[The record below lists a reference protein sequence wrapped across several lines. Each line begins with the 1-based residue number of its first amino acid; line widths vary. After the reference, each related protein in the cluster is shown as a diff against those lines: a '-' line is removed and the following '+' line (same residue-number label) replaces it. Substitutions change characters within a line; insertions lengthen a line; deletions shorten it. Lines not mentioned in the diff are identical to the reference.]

1 MECTRKFAFDAAHRI
16 LGYQGKCHK
25 LHGHRY
31 ELEITFTAKTQ
42 DDLGILFD
50 FAIMKEIFGKWIDD
64 NFDHNAILAQG
75 DKELGDFITKTTK
88 QKIYYIEQNPTA
100 ENIAKHLMYD
110 VFPQL
115 LAPYAAIITK
125 LTLYETPNCF
135 VTLYAD

>member
-16 LGYQGKCHK
+16 LGYQGKCYK

-64 NFDHNAILAQG
+64 NFDHNAILAIG
-75 DKELGDFITKTTK
+75 DKELGDFITKTTQ

-110 VFPQL
+110 IFPGL
-115 LAPYAAIITK
+115 LEPYETSITK

-135 VTLYAD
+135 VTLYAS